1 MNSSKINNTATVMC
15 FGFKD
20 LKGFFVSEYLITT
33 ALLTIL
39 SSVVACIVAMVGNAL
54 TLYSIW
60 KASLFS
66 NPSYMIIA
74 GLAITD
80 FLSSITVLPFN
91 IVVRFQDMFNIHSC
105 VLKRIFSTVA
115 TILIGWSMLTT
126 CIINLDCFLSL
137 YFPFRFK
144 TWNLDTWYLV
154 AIASS
159 WSLWL
164 LYALLGTS
172 SILSSRTFFSVQV
185 SIIIGCLV
193 FILTCQIFVY
203 RLIKVRQTRIGVL
216 APNQSTATQV
226 IDGVVQRKQMKSR
239 MTIFIITAAF
249 LICFLP
255 RCAVLVA
262 FSAARSPSF
271 TLIYQGSRLSE
282 IILFANSAIN
292 PIIYSFRLPKIGRRV
307 LMLLRRSFS
316 WFARLS
322 RSESTGSSR

>member
-15 FGFKD
+15 FGLKD
-20 LKGFFVSEYLITT
+20 LKGFYVSEYLITT

-39 SSVVACIVAMVGNAL
+39 SSVAACIVAMVGNAL

-60 KASLFS
+60 KASLLS

-74 GLAITD
+74 CLAITD
-80 FLSSITVLPFN
+80 FLSSITILPFN
-91 IVVRFQDMFNIHSC
+91 IVIRFQDMFNVHSC
-105 VLKRIFSTVA
+105 ILKRIFSTVA

-144 TWNLDTWYLV
+144 TWNLNTWYLV
-154 AIASS
+154 AIVSS

-164 LYALLGTS
+164 LYSLLGAS
-172 SILSSRTFFSVQV
+172 SILSLRTFISIQV
-185 SIIIGCLV
+185 STIIGCLAI
-193 FILTCQIFVY
+193 ILTCQILIY
-203 RLIKVRQTRIGVL
+203 RLIKARQTRIGVL

-226 IDGVVQRKQMKSR
+226 IDGVVQRNQRKSR

-249 LICFLP
+249 LICFFP
-255 RCAVLVA
+255 RCAVIVA

-271 TLIYQGSRLSE
+271 TLVYQGSRFSE
-282 IILFANSAIN
+282 TILFANSAIN
-292 PIIYSFRLPKIGRRV
+292 PIIYSFRLPKIGKRV
-307 LMLLRRSFS
+307 LALLRRSFS
-316 WFARLS
+316 WFARPS
-322 RSESTGSSR
+322 RSESS